1 MYVPPHQRN
10 RPTSNKSDFDKR
22 SLQEHKTHEQVKQS
36 QDNFQK
42 IKMENGEINYS
53 WETFYPYNI
62 CKKHYDEDTYIKKVR
77 HNKQCFTELL
87 DYGKKF
93 IHFKNL
99 IIELEKAIE
108 KSETLKLSLNKD
120 ITNIEKK
127 VGCNLNK
134 DNRNIVDSIN
144 NQANFSV
151 IHTLVE
157 KINESE
163 NFVDEIIKIFKN
175 AQEIFQWIVSP
186 QYILTKCTDIMPYVL
201 ESKKNSIKSE
211 TYWYR
216 IYYATNCVDI
226 CSDNEFHTIV
236 TKFEKIEEKYKI
248 IIDDNNKLKYN
259 SIKNIHKLLK
269 DKIETKNQPI
279 KYEIVVNSESTEILE
294 TDSEDLLSYDDQED
308 TYDMYYD

>member
-157 KINESE
+157 KINESD
-163 NFVDEIIKIFKN
+163 VI
-175 AQEIFQWIVSP
+175 
-186 QYILTKCTDIMPYVL
+186 
-201 ESKKNSIKSE
+201 
-211 TYWYR
+211 
-216 IYYATNCVDI
+216 
-226 CSDNEFHTIV
+226 
-236 TKFEKIEEKYKI
+236 
-248 IIDDNNKLKYN
+248 
-259 SIKNIHKLLK
+259 
-269 DKIETKNQPI
+269 
-279 KYEIVVNSESTEILE
+279 
-294 TDSEDLLSYDDQED
+294 
-308 TYDMYYD
+308 